1 MTHDEYI
8 GHDASGLAQLIR
20 AKEVTASELLDL
32 ALERVSIL
40 NPEVNAVVRLMEED
54 ARAAAERGTPTGV
67 FAGVPFLAK
76 DLGNEFAGHP
86 TSAGSRLTADIVAK
100 QDTELVRRL
109 RATGVSIFGK
119 TNLPEFGLTPY
130 TEPELWGPC
139 RNPWDLGRTPGGSS
153 GGSGA
158 AVAAGFAP
166 MAGAG
171 DGGGSIRIPA
181 SCCGLFGLKPTRG
194 RTPTGPFRGQV
205 WRGATVEH
213 ILSRSV
219 RDSAVMLDA
228 THGADPGAPYEIT
241 LPERP
246 FAEEVERAP
255 GRLRIAWT
263 TKPTLG
269 PEVHPDCILAVEEAV
284 SLLEELGHELSETG
298 PQIDSDAFAHAFMLM
313 IASEVGADMNDAE
326 TVLGRRA
333 RRGELEPVTWAL
345 GLLSKSL
352 SARELSSALRLLER
366 EARSVGAFFE
376 KHDILLTPTLATP
389 PAKIGELAP
398 AAVEQLQLRI
408 LGLIGSGRLVKAI
421 GLLDDIA
428 KHAFDFTPWT
438 PLYNV
443 TGQPAMSVPLHWNP
457 DGLPIGI
464 HFVARFGAEAT
475 LFRLAGQLERAR
487 SWAEQLPEIAKS
499 ILKTQGTAL

>member
-8 GHDASGLAQLIR
+8 SYDGSGLAKLVR
-20 AKEVTASELLDL
+20 GKEVEPSDLLDL
-32 ALERVSIL
+32 ALERVSVL
-40 NPEVNAVVRLMEED
+40 NREVNAVVRLMEED
-54 ARAAAERGTPTGV
+54 ARAAAQNYKADGV
-67 FAGVPFLAK
+67 FSGVPFLAK
-76 DLGNEFAGHP
+76 DLGSHFAGHP
-86 TSAGSRLTADIVAK
+86 TSAGSRLTKDIFAER
-100 QDTELVRRL
+100 DTELVRRL

-130 TEPELWGPC
+130 TEPELWGAC
-139 RNPWDLGRTPGGSS
+139 KNPWDLARTPGGSS

-194 RTPTGPFRGQV
+194 RTPTGPLRGQV

-219 RDSAVMLDA
+219 RDSAIMLDM

-241 LPERP
+241 LPEDP
-246 FAEEVERAP
+246 FAEEVRRDP

-263 TKPTLG
+263 TKPILG
-269 PEVHPDCILAVEEAV
+269 SGVHPDCISAVEEAV
-284 SLLEELGHELSETG
+284 GLLEELGHELTETE
-298 PQIDSDAFAHAFMLM
+298 PQIDGEGFARAFMLM
-313 IASEVGADMNDAE
+313 VASEVGTDIHDAE

-333 RRGELEPVTWAL
+333 RRSELEPATQAL
-345 GLLSKSL
+345 SLLSQSL
-352 SARELSSALRLLER
+352 SAREFGSALRLLER

-376 KHDILLTPTLATP
+376 THDMLLTPTIATP
-389 PAKIGELAP
+389 PARIGELAP
-398 AAVEQLQLRI
+398 TPTEQLQLRI
-408 LGLIGSGRLVKAI
+408 LGLIGSGRLVKMI
-421 GLLDDIA
+421 GLLDEVA
-428 KHAFDFTPWT
+428 GQAFDFTPWT
-438 PLYNV
+438 PVFNI
-443 TGQPAMSVPLHWNP
+443 TGQPAMSVPLHWNQ

-464 HFVARFGAEAT
+464 HFVGHFGAEAT
-475 LFRLAGQLERAR
+475 LFRLAEQLERAQPWFDR
-487 SWAEQLPEIAKS
+487 LPEIAKN
-499 ILKTQGTAL
+499 LLRT

>member
-8 GHDASGLAQLIR
+8 SYDGSGLAKLVR
-20 AKEVTASELLDL
+20 EKEVEPSELLEL
-32 ALERVSIL
+32 ALERVSVL
-40 NPEVNAVVRLMEED
+40 NHEVNAVVRLMEED
-54 ARAAAERGTPTGV
+54 ARTAAQNYKADGV
-67 FAGVPFLAK
+67 FSGVPFLAK
-76 DLGNEFAGHP
+76 DLGSHFAGHP
-86 TSAGSRLTADIVAK
+86 TSAGSRLTKDVSAER
-100 QDTELVRRL
+100 DTELVRRL

-139 RNPWDLGRTPGGSS
+139 RNPWDLARTPGGSS

-194 RTPTGPFRGQV
+194 RTPTGPSRGQV

-219 RDSAVMLDA
+219 RDSAIMLDM
-228 THGADPGAPYEIT
+228 THGADPGAPYEVT
-241 LPERP
+241 LPEDP
-246 FAEEVERAP
+246 FAEEVRRGP

-263 TKPTLG
+263 TKPILG
-269 PEVHPDCILAVEEAV
+269 SEVHPDCISAVEEAV
-284 SLLEELGHELSETG
+284 GLLKELGHELIETE
-298 PQIDSDAFAHAFMLM
+298 PQIDSEGFARAFMLM
-313 IASEVGADMNDAE
+313 VASEVSADIHDAE

-333 RRGELEPVTWAL
+333 KLGELEPVTRVL
-345 GLLSKSL
+345 SLLSKSL
-352 SARELSSALRLLER
+352 SAREFSSALRLLEH

-376 KHDILLTPTLATP
+376 NHDMLLTPTIATP
-389 PAKIGELAP
+389 PARIGELAP
-398 AAVEQLQLRI
+398 TPTEQLQLRT
-408 LGLIGSGRLVKAI
+408 LGLIGSGRLVKMI
-421 GLLDDIA
+421 GLLDEVA

-438 PLYNV
+438 PVFNV

-457 DGLPIGI
+457 HGLPVGV

-487 SWAEQLPEIAKS
+487 PWFDRLPELAKNVPN
-499 ILKTQGTAL
+499 A

>member
-8 GHDASGLAQLIR
+8 SYDGSGLAKLVR
-20 AKEVTASELLDL
+20 EKEVEPSELLDL
-32 ALERVSIL
+32 ALERVSVL
-40 NPEVNAVVRLMEED
+40 NREVNAVVRLMEED
-54 ARAAAERGTPTGV
+54 ARAAAQNYKADRV
-67 FAGVPFLAK
+67 FSGVPFLAK
-76 DLGNEFAGHP
+76 DLGSHFAGHP
-86 TSAGSRLTADIVAK
+86 TSAGSQFTKDIVAK

-139 RNPWDLGRTPGGSS
+139 RNPWDLARTPGGSS

-158 AVAAGFAP
+158 AVAAGFTP

-194 RTPTGPFRGQV
+194 RTPTGPSRGQV

-219 RDSAVMLDA
+219 RDSAIMLDM
-228 THGADPGAPYEIT
+228 THGADSGAPYEIT
-241 LPERP
+241 LPENP
-246 FAEEVERAP
+246 FAEEVRHDP

-263 TKPTLG
+263 TNPILG
-269 PEVHPDCILAVEEAV
+269 SEVHPDCINAVEEAV
-284 SLLEELGHELSETG
+284 GLLEELGHELVETA
-298 PQIDSDAFAHAFMLM
+298 PQIDGEGFARAFMLM
-313 IASEVGADMNDAE
+313 VASEVGADIHDAE

-333 RRGELEPVTWAL
+333 RRGELEPATHVL
-345 GLLSKSL
+345 SLLSKSL
-352 SARELSSALRLLER
+352 SAREFSSALRLLEH
-366 EARSVGAFFE
+366 EARSVGSFFE
-376 KHDILLTPTLATP
+376 NHDMLLTPTIATP
-389 PAKIGELAP
+389 PARIGELTP
-398 AAVEQLQLRI
+398 TPTEQLQLRA
-408 LGLIGSGRLVKAI
+408 LGLIGSGRLVKMI
-421 GLLDDIA
+421 GLLDEVA

-438 PLYNV
+438 PVFNV

-457 DGLPIGI
+457 DGLPIGV

-487 SWAEQLPEIAKS
+487 PWFDRLPEIAKNVPN
-499 ILKTQGTAL
+499 A

>member
-1 MTHDEYI
+1 MTQDEYI
-8 GHDASGLAQLIR
+8 SYDGSGLAQLIR
-20 AKEVTASELLDL
+20 AKEVKASELLDL
-32 ALERVSIL
+32 ALERVSVL
-40 NPEVNAVVRLMEED
+40 NPEVNAVVRIMEED
-54 ARAAAERGTPTGV
+54 ARTAAEECHAAGV
-67 FAGVPFLAK
+67 FSGVPFLAK
-76 DLGNEFAGHP
+76 DLGSHFAGHP
-86 TSAGSRLTADIVAK
+86 TSAGSRLAANIVAK

-139 RNPWDLGRTPGGSS
+139 RNPWDLARTPGGSS

-171 DGGGSIRIPA
+171 DGGGSIRIPG

-219 RDSAVMLDA
+219 RDSAIMLDA

-241 LPERP
+241 MPEHP
-246 FAEEVERAP
+246 FAEEVGRAP
-255 GRLRIAWT
+255 GQLRIAWT

-269 PEVHPDCILAVEEAV
+269 SEVHPDCIIAVEEAV
-284 SLLEELGHELSETG
+284 ELLEDLGHELIEAE
-298 PQIDSDAFAHAFMLM
+298 PQIDGKGFARAFMLM
-313 IASEVGADMNDAE
+313 VASEVGTDIHDAE
-326 TVLGRRA
+326 TVLGRKAKRS
-333 RRGELEPVTWAL
+333 ELEPATQAL
-345 GLLSKSL
+345 SLLSQSL
-352 SARELSSALRLLER
+352 SAREFGSALRLLER

-376 KHDILLTPTLATP
+376 THDMLLTPTIATP
-389 PAKIGELAP
+389 PARIGELAP
-398 AAVEQLQLRI
+398 TPTEQLHLRI
-408 LGLIGSGRLVKAI
+408 LGLIGSGRLVKMI
-421 GLLDDIA
+421 GLLDEVA
-428 KHAFDFTPWT
+428 RHAFDFTPWT
-438 PLYNV
+438 PVFNV
-443 TGQPAMSVPLHWNP
+443 TGQPAMSVPLHWNQ

-464 HFVARFGAEAT
+464 HFVGHFGAEAT
-475 LFRLAGQLERAR
+475 LFRLAKQLERAQPWFDR
-487 SWAEQLPEIAKS
+487 LPEIAKN
-499 ILKTQGTAL
+499 LLRT